1 MGDILEKIEKSVHPD
16 ERLTSRDV
24 DLILEVN
31 RRAIEIHSA
40 VSEQNESII
49 NRLAENK
56 ERIEKVLDKI
66 DRISEKSEKTSKQI
80 EDMNKDIFK
89 IQILFATGIASLI
102 IQLIQMFFK
111 K

>member
-1 MGDILEKIEKSVHPD
+1 MGDILEKYEKSGHPD

-31 RRAIEIHSA
+31 RRAIEINNT
-40 VSEQNESII
+40 VSEQNEDII
-49 NRLAENK
+49 RRLTESK
-56 ERIEKVLDKI
+56 ERIDKMLDKM
-66 DRISEKSEKTSKQI
+66 DRLYEKSEKMSKQV